1 MDWIGKRHS
10 WYLNQQNTGPFM
22 LGLDFISPKV
32 FPDLVRT
39 SLAVMVTLHT
49 AIIIM
54 RRNMNACIGTYSVH
68 SPPPAHTVHTCQHV
82 HKNIPPVHS
91 MDRYGPAC
99 HVDRHSQCS
108 AVSTCPPAQAPWG
121 IAGGCRECGGC
132 RGSIASAK
140 RIQGLEH
147 LS

>member
-1 MDWIGKRHS
+1 M
-10 WYLNQQNTGPFM
+10 P
-22 LGLDFISPKV
+22 GLDFISPKL

-49 AIIIM
+49 KNIIM
-54 RRNMNACIGTYSVH
+54 SRKMKKCIDTYSVH

-108 AVSTCPPAQAPWG
+108 AVSTCPPAQAAWG
-121 IAGGCRECGGC
+121 TAGGCREYADDRDT
-132 RGSIASAK
+132 RGRLARTQEFALTSTFCFFNW
-140 RIQGLEH
+140 
-147 LS
+147 

>member
-1 MDWIGKRHS
+1 M
-10 WYLNQQNTGPFM
+10 P
-22 LGLDFISPKV
+22 GLDFISPKL

-49 AIIIM
+49 EIIIM
-54 RRNMNACIGTYSVH
+54 RRNMNACNGTYSVH

-91 MDRYGPAC
+91 MDMYGPAC

-108 AVSTCPPAQAPWG
+108 AVSICPPAQAPWG
-121 IAGGCRECGGC
+121 TASGCRECGAC
-132 RGSIASAK
+132 RGSIATVTG
-140 RIQGLEH
+140 RQELEH
-147 LS
+147 LGESFYIP